1 MGCLKNS
8 HFLLYILSFLVCGCA
23 GPSYKVLHQ
32 GRLAV
37 ELQVSPDRV
46 LLECEYQYD
55 NDMKNLYGFMMH
67 ILDDENTVL
76 SISQF
81 NFLDKESCYKRIS
94 KIGEILKTGKQIY
107 IGGMG
112 DLTEP
117 RIQQERQYVFPGKG
131 TFFYN
136 NRVLQFMV
144 IANEHGL
151 CFDAFSGAEK
161 PCPRDPFP
169 IKK

>member
-1 MGCLKNS
+1 
-8 HFLLYILSFLVCGCA
+8 
-23 GPSYKVLHQ
+23 
-32 GRLAV
+32 
-37 ELQVSPDRV
+37 
-46 LLECEYQYD
+46 
-55 NDMKNLYGFMMH
+55 
-67 ILDDENTVL
+67 
-76 SISQF
+76 
-81 NFLDKESCYKRIS
+81 
-94 KIGEILKTGKQIY
+94 
-107 IGGMG
+107 MG

-151 CFDAFSGAEK
+151 CFDAFLGAEK
-161 PCPRDPFP
+161 PCPRHPFP